1 MSEPNNGGAD
11 NTPAPSEAPA
21 ATPKPSEGAP
31 PQPSGDG
38 GGLTLTS
45 DQLKARLDRA
55 KESAGKEATDAL
67 LRQLGVSSLD
77 DVRAAVEAKRQQ
89 EEAQKSLEERLASER
104 AERERESQELQR
116 YRETVSLRAQ
126 HELDLLTDE
135 QRDAVKAI
143 AGDDA
148 AQQLATITALRPT
161 WAVRSASKGEQDKP
175 KPKPAASTA
184 PPRNQ
189 PGEGDT
195 SKPDHLAEYDRL
207 RSNPETRAAAL
218 VYMNRY
224 SREIFAAKRSRA
236 S

>member
-1 MSEPNNGGAD
+1 MSEPNNEGAE
-11 NTPAPSEAPA
+11 NTPAPSNDPAPEPQPHEPA
-21 ATPKPSEGAP
+21 PPAKPSD
-31 PQPSGDG
+31 SS
-38 GGLTLTS
+38 GLTLTS

-67 LRQLGVSSLD
+67 LKQLGVSSLD
-77 DVRAAVEAKRQQ
+77 DVKAAVEAKRQQ
-89 EEAQKSLEERLASER
+89 EEAQKSLEERLASEQ
-104 AERERESQELQR
+104 AEREKQSQELQR

-126 HELDLLTDE
+126 HELDSLTDE

-161 WAVRSASKGEQDKP
+161 WAAKSSAESEQDKP
-175 KPKPAASTA
+175 QPKPVASTA

-189 PGEGDT
+189 PGDGDT
-195 SKPDHLAEYDRL
+195 SKPDHLAEYERL